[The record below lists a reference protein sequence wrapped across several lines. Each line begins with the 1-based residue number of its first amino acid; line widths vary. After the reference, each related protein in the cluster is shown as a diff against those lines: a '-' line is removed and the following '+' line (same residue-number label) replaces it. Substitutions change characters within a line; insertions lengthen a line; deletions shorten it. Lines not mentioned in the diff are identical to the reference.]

1 MGGDNSPCCV
11 QGVASRRCG
20 VASSAGTAM
29 AGDGRDSIEKRAP
42 EMAWTQAVLAQLRSR
57 NARECGKWGTVFAE
71 LTGLRSELVAAKA
84 NQFALQREAVAASVS
99 CPDADLSGLLAD
111 TPVAPHM
118 REQLSEALRSQ
129 LAPRNGRTVP
139 LDPLLVSGCDAVIAC
154 LLAASPSPS
163 PSAAGGSGA
172 SGLDLSPLP
181 QSPGGSRSS
190 LGVGRDALAELRIG
204 DLEACFAGSV
214 CRSLV
219 ADQRSAFDLTRMH
232 RLVAKFRALIADAC
246 YGTVLGDN
254 DAGAAAGDTPGTRVT
269 CALPPPDCARALER
283 ERESARARETER
295 KRESVCVRERE
306 RE

>member
-1 MGGDNSPCCV
+1 
-11 QGVASRRCG
+11 
-20 VASSAGTAM
+20 M
-29 AGDGRDSIEKRAP
+29 AGDERNSIETRAP
-42 EMAWTQAVLAQLRSR
+42 DMAWTQAVLAQLRGR
-57 NARECGKWGTVFAE
+57 NARECGKWGEVFAE

-84 NQFALQREAVAASVS
+84 NQIALQREAVAASVS

-129 LAPRNGRTVP
+129 LAPHNGRPVP

-163 PSAAGGSGA
+163 PSAGGSGA
-172 SGLDLSPLP
+172 SVLDLSPLP
-181 QSPGGSRSS
+181 SCPGGSRSS
-190 LGVGRDALAELRIG
+190 LGVGRDLLAELRIG

-219 ADQRSAFDLTRMH
+219 ADPRSTFDLTRMH

-246 YGTVLGDN
+246 YGTVLGDD
-254 DAGAAAGDTPGTRVT
+254 DAGAAACDTPGTRVA
-269 CALPPPDCARALER
+269 CALRPAAFYLRCNRCTNSRLFPLHPRGSSRSYCRAWAER
-283 ERESARARETER
+283 FDACGAWTYAE
-295 KRESVCVRERE
+295 CVQHAMRHAVRF
-306 RE
+306 